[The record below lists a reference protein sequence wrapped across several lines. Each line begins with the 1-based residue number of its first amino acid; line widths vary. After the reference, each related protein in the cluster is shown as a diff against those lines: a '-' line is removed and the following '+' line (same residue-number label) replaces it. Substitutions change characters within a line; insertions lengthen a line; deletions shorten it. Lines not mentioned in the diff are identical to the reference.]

1 MKYGKPECLS
11 LASILGLEK
20 YFLVSLK
27 TALENQQTNLKAY
40 VQALLANDKLALK
53 PHHSCSF
60 ICDFSD
66 EAKRVYYHRHQV
78 ALKVTEIS
86 FPILPANNVELCNQ

>member
-11 LASILGLEK
+11 LARVLGLEE

-27 TALENQQTNLKAY
+27 PALENQLTNRKVY
-40 VQALLANDKLALK
+40 VQTLLTNDKLALK
-53 PHHSCSF
+53 THHSYSF

-66 EAKRVYYHRHQV
+66 EAKRV
-78 ALKVTEIS
+78 
-86 FPILPANNVELCNQ
+86 